1 MSKVIPM
8 QPPQN
13 QLGQLYSHVKNE
25 FNGKVPLSKPIK
37 FEDKE
42 YKELKLDLESLNGSD
57 IIAASNESKL
67 MGDTYPVSEMS
78 KTYLAIMAAKAARVP
93 TELILQLPAK
103 DFTLV
108 TMVVQDFLFQ

>member
-1 MSKVIPM
+1 MSNSMPM
-8 QPPQN
+8 QGQN
-13 QLGQLYSHVKNE
+13 QLGQLYNHVKSKYNMR
-25 FNGKVPLSKPIK
+25 VPLSRPIK

-42 YKELKLDLESLNGSD
+42 YKELKLDLESLNGED

-78 KTYLAIMAAKAARVP
+78 KTYLAVLAAKAAKVP
-93 TELILQLPAK
+93 TELILQLSAK